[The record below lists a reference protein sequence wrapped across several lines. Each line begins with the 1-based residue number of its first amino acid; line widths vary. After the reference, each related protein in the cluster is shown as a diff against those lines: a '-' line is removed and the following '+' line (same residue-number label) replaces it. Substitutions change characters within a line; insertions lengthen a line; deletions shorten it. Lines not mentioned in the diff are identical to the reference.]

1 MAARNPAGSVP
12 GGARSDAVWWGCEEV
27 NSRSPLGYARPLGPG
42 GSPLPVEQISVFL
55 ENETG
60 GLADVVDVL
69 ARSAID
75 IRAMALADETDFGI
89 LRLIVNDTDGATG
102 ALKDAGFTVR
112 RTPVVAVLV
121 PDRPGGLAGT
131 LNALRGIAVEY
142 MYAFVRK
149 SGEQAIVVF
158 RFEDVERAIE
168 TLRRTGAQI
177 LDGEDIRKL

>member
-1 MAARNPAGSVP
+1 MV
-12 GGARSDAVWWGCEEV
+12 D
-27 NSRSPLGYARPLGPG
+27 
-42 GSPLPVEQISVFL
+42 QISVFL

-89 LRLIVNDTDGATG
+89 LRLIVNDAGEAMR
-102 ALKDAGFTVR
+102 ALREAGFTVR
-112 RTPVVAVLV
+112 TTPVVAVLI
-121 PDRPGGLAGT
+121 PDRPGGLATT

-149 SGEQAIVVF
+149 SGENAMVVF
-158 RFEDVERAIE
+158 RFEDVDRAVE
-168 TLRRTGAQI
+168 TLRRAGARI
-177 LDGEDIRKL
+177 LEAEDVQQL